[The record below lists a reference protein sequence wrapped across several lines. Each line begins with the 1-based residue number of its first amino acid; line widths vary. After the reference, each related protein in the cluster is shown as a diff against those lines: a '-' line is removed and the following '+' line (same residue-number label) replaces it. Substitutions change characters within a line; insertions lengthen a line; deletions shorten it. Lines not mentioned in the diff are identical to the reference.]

1 MRPTIT
7 TRFMTALCFGAGLA
21 LSPAIANDR
30 MASLTP
36 ACERAP
42 NDQSQANL
50 RMSANET
57 NVPQSEARSGSQA
70 DQGSLSHEFSRSS
83 GVIHPPP
90 SGDHSVVQPPMQGE
104 SRMPVI
110 PPPGTPGG
118 NPQVHPK

>member
-1 MRPTIT
+1 MA
-7 TRFMTALCFGAGLA
+7 ALWFNTGLA

-30 MASLTP
+30 PVRFDP
-36 ACERAP
+36 ARKSGP
-42 NDQSQANL
+42 DNQSHANF

-57 NVPQSEARSGSQA
+57 TVPQSDSHAGSEGA
-70 DQGSLSHEFSRSS
+70 QGSLSHELSRSS

-90 SGDHSVVQPPMQGE
+90 SGDHGVVQPPMQDQ

-118 NPQVHPK
+118 NPLVRPK